1 MNTLLLLT
9 TIFGVSIQGVS
20 NKAFVERSGGRG
32 RFLFLAIS
40 CVMGILF
47 FVLTGKNLSFSPEV
61 LPYSIAFGLFYG
73 VCTVFK
79 FLAISCGP
87 LTMTSLV
94 TSYSLM
100 LPTAYGLI
108 FLHDPVSVGFVPGL
122 ILLLVS
128 LPLINKKSTDKGVTI
143 SWKWVVCV
151 TITFLANGG
160 CSVVQSMQQ
169 RDFGGAYKN
178 EFMIIAL
185 SLFVLFA
192 VVMSFAKERQDLG
205 FCIKKGWLPAIV
217 CGVANAL
224 VNLLTMVLQ
233 GRMPVSVLF
242 PLVSSGGLVLTFFL
256 SRFLYK
262 EKLSKTQIIGFILG
276 TLSVVFLNI

>member
-61 LPYSIAFGLFYG
+61 LPYAIAFGLFYG

-128 LPLINKKSTDKGVTI
+128 LPLINKKSIDKDDIIYLSYGTLNSKNVIDLSDYKADTDALIIRDLSGSPKTLGEIAQNTSI
-143 SWKWVVCV
+143 SV
-151 TITFLANGG
+151 
-160 CSVVQSMQQ
+160 
-169 RDFGGAYKN
+169 
-178 EFMIIAL
+178 IA
-185 SLFVLFA
+185 SD
-192 VVMSFAKERQDLG
+192 DLG
-205 FCIKKGWLPAIV
+205 FVEIIILAEPMPNSKSFSQVLVRKKKA
-217 CGVANAL
+217 
-224 VNLLTMVLQ
+224 
-233 GRMPVSVLF
+233 R
-242 PLVSSGGLVLTFFL
+242 
-256 SRFLYK
+256 
-262 EKLSKTQIIGFILG
+262 
-276 TLSVVFLNI
+276 